1 MKSKE
6 IIQKIDNGDITDVT
20 QIRKLLR
27 KQIYRKS
34 GKRIPRK
41 SKHWRIIFNN
51 GLGYRM
57 VYGDLKTSEF
67 MTNSTY
73 SRQIT
78 SIDVITVTCFKAN
91 KRGRENISSFQ
102 M

>member
-27 KQIYRKS
+27 KQIYKKY
-34 GKRIPRK
+34 GKRIQRK

-57 VYGDLKTSEF
+57 VYGDLKNSEF
-67 MTNSTY
+67 MTNPTY

-78 SIDVITVTCFKAN
+78 SIEVITVTCFKVN
-91 KRGRENISSFQ
+91 KRGKESISTHQ